1 MAKRRGTHI
10 IELGTHC
17 GEPLGRLLAEL
28 CGENVEV
35 LEEVGEFAHALVLGL
50 EEGES
55 GDGTGRG
62 NEGVSQSTHSS
73 SVCISKLLFCIGT
86 RSTYRLAS
94 RTYYILCTDI
104 R

>member
-17 GEPLGRLLAEL
+17 GESLGRLLAEL

-55 GDGTGRG
+55 GNGTGRG
-62 NEGVSQSTHSS
+62 NEGVSGERGARGGDERRRWRGGGQ
-73 SVCISKLLFCIGT
+73 K
-86 RSTYRLAS
+86 
-94 RTYYILCTDI
+94 
-104 R
+104 

>member
-17 GEPLGRLLAEL
+17 GESLGRLLAEL

-50 EEGES
+50 ERRGKV
-55 GDGTGRG
+55 GTGRE
-62 NEGVSQSTHSS
+62 EGMRE
-73 SVCISKLLFCIGT
+73 SVANGGRGGGT
-86 RSTYRLAS
+86 RGADGGAEDRGRG
-94 RTYYILCTDI
+94 RTGP
-104 R
+104 RNREA

>member
-55 GDGTGRG
+55 GNGTGRG
-62 NEGVSQSTHSS
+62 NEGVSGERGARGDEGRRWRGGGQ
-73 SVCISKLLFCIGT
+73 
-86 RSTYRLAS
+86 R
-94 RTYYILCTDI
+94 
-104 R
+104 